1 MPNHKERAAFAMKI
15 QTDLGIIDISAD
27 VFTTIS
33 GWAANN
39 CFGVKGMA
47 TRSVSDGFV
56 YLLRR
61 DSLSKGV
68 KVSPACDDT
77 VNIELHIA
85 VDHGVN
91 IPAVSQSIISEVRYV
106 VEKLTG
112 VRVARVDVC
121 VDSIIADA

>member
-1 MPNHKERAAFAMKI
+1 MKI
-15 QTDLGIIDISAD
+15 RTNLGCIHLSTD

-39 CFGVKGMA
+39 CFGVRGMA

-68 KVSPACDDT
+68 KVSFTNDGSAN
-77 VNIELHIA
+77 VELHIA
-85 VDHGVN
+85 VEHGVN

-112 VRVARVDVC
+112 VPVACVDVF
-121 VDSIIADA
+121 VDSMMAGR